1 MHRLESEKI
10 AADTRLREYL
20 SLVTKNKNGLHLTL
34 VEFRQ
39 CCCQS
44 RFWLSNIEH
53 MTFLYILMP
62 IQWANKDTWH
72 KINILGVTTYMFE
85 CIKHNKFS
93 HFKKYTHGTKQRSA
107 TCRVKIY
114 MSTHWLHGNCASTL
128 LRWDLVRTQMH
139 TLNHT

>member
-1 MHRLESEKI
+1 MDRLESGKI
-10 AADTRLREYL
+10 ATDTRLRHVFVFCY
-20 SLVTKNKNGLHLTL
+20 KNKNGLYLTL

-39 CCCQS
+39 CFCQS

-53 MTFLYILMP
+53 MTLLYIFMP

-72 KINILGVTTYMFE
+72 KINILRVTTCMFE
-85 CIKHNKFS
+85 CIKHNEFS

-114 MSTHWLHGNCASTL
+114 MSTHWLHGNCAFDIIKIRFGS
-128 LRWDLVRTQMH
+128 H
-139 TLNHT
+139 TNAHTKSY